1 MLLSADTS
9 HNLSPLEQLWTLR
22 VSHQMGELC
31 VPTVGDELHNL
42 WRIQVFLSS
51 KLWTFKRILQQFL
64 FVNQPLEPSKLN

>member
-22 VSHQMGELC
+22 VSHQMGESC

-42 WRIQVFLSS
+42 WRIQVFLVEQAVD
-51 KLWTFKRILQQFL
+51 F
-64 FVNQPLEPSKLN
+64 